1 MHGPTSCFLPIGYA
15 TDHLR
20 LILHTHCL
28 MPLAETVALIE
39 QTILFETRLSSLN
52 HFTTLSPLLL

>member
-1 MHGPTSCFLPIGYA
+1 
-15 TDHLR
+15 
-20 LILHTHCL
+20 

-52 HFTTLSPLLL
+52 HFTTLSPLLLWYQLRLFQ